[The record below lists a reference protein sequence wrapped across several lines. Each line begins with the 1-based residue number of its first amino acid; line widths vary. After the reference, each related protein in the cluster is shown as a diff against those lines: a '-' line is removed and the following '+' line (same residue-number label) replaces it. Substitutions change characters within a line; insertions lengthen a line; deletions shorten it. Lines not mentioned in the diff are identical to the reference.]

1 MRRREFI
8 TLLSGAAVV
17 RPLAARAQQSDQMR
31 RIGVL
36 MGYAESDLEAQAWV
50 TAFVQGFKELGW
62 IVGRNVSIDYRFGAG
77 DADRMRAY
85 AEELVGLAPAV
96 ILAHTSPVM
105 AALQKATRTIPIVF
119 VDVFAPVG
127 QRFVSNL
134 ARPGGNITGFSSV
147 EPEIGGK
154 WLRMLKEVA
163 PRLTRVAV
171 IYNPGTGPFSP
182 LFLRAIETAAPSFAV
197 EPIAT
202 PVHEAADIERAISA
216 FAHDVNGGVI
226 VLPSA
231 FVAVHRQ
238 LIFEQA
244 AQHSLPAVYGFR
256 YFAADGGLMSY
267 GVDVRDLFRRSAA
280 YVDGILKGAKPG
292 ELPVQAPTKFQLVV
306 NLKTAKALGL
316 TLPPTLLAIA
326 DEFIE

>member
-1 MRRREFI
+1 MKRREFI
-8 TLLSGAAVV
+8 SILSGVAVTW
-17 RPLAARAQQSDQMR
+17 PLPALAQKPDQMH

-36 MGYAESDLEAQAWV
+36 MGYEERDVEAQSWV

-62 IVGRNVSIDYRFGAG
+62 IAGRNVSIDYRFGAG

-85 AEELVGLAPAV
+85 AEELVGMAPAV

-105 AALQKATRTIPIVF
+105 AALRQATRTIPIVF

-127 QRFVSNL
+127 QGFVSNL
-134 ARPGGNITGFSSV
+134 AQPGGNVTGFSSV

-154 WLRMLKEVA
+154 WLGILKEA
-163 PRLTRVAV
+163 TPHLTRVAV
-171 IYNPGTGPFSP
+171 IYNPETGPFSP
-182 LFLRAIETAAPSFAV
+182 LFLHAIEMAAPSLAV
-197 EPIAT
+197 KPIAT
-202 PVHEAADIERAISA
+202 PVRDPADIKRAISS
-216 FAHDVNGGVI
+216 FGPDLHGGLI

-231 FVAVHRQ
+231 FFAVHRQ

-244 AQHSLPAVYGFR
+244 AQHRLPAVYGFR
-256 YFAADGGLMSY
+256 YFAADGGLISY

-292 ELPVQAPTKFQLVV
+292 ELPVQAPTKFQLVI

-316 TLPPTLLAIA
+316 TLSPTLLAIA
-326 DEFIE
+326 DEFVE